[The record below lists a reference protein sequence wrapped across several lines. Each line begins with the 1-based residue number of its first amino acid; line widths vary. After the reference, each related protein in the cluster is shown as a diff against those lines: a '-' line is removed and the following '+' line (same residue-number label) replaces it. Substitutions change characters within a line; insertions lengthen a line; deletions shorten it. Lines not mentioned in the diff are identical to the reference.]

1 VNQSPDI
8 ISLYDSL
15 SSFYGPSGWWPGETP
30 FEIIVG
36 AVLTQNTAWTNVE
49 RAISNLKSAGM
60 LDFDA
65 LYLAEDE
72 DLANLIRP
80 AGYFNIKTKRLR
92 NLLEKIA
99 GAGGMDAFIN
109 LKTARLRDMLLT
121 VNGIGPETADSICCY
136 AAGRPVFVVDA
147 YTKRMLSRHGFAGER
162 SSYQE
167 VQNIFMNALKPDLRL
182 FKDLHAYIV
191 FVGKDFCRKR
201 NPGCEGCPVSSLWG
215 NPPCSIFHSR

>member
-1 VNQSPDI
+1 
-8 ISLYDSL
+8 
-15 SSFYGPSGWWPGETP
+15 
-30 FEIIVG
+30 
-36 AVLTQNTAWTNVE
+36 
-49 RAISNLKSAGM
+49 M

-65 LYLAEDE
+65 LYSAEDA

-99 GAGGMDAFIN
+99 GAGGMDAFFK

-147 YTKRMLSRHGFAGER
+147 YTKRMLSRHGYADEEA
-162 SSYQE
+162 SYHDIQDM
-167 VQNIFMNALKPDLRL
+167 FMPALKPDVRL

-201 NPGCEGCPVSSLWG
+201 NPGCGQCPVSSIWG
-215 NPPCSIFHSR
+215 DPYYSILHSR